1 MKKQILSLALLIG
14 LPLGAMAQGWAQEY
28 NQRFSEI
35 EIGGMFTATLTMGD
49 KHSIRFD
56 VPAEYQN
63 KIEVEF
69 EDDKVEISMEDIKTK
84 KGKTPQFLVYIT
96 TPTLRGLEVGGMAR
110 VNCVDGV
117 FSSQYFELEVGG
129 MGRVDGLKVKSEH
142 EASLDIGGMGIVE
155 NLLLH
160 TSRLECEVSG
170 MAQVRDLDLR
180 GCKHLESEIGGQ
192 GLLNLINRGAF
203 DYVEFDIS
211 GMSKV
216 NIQGESCRHMQLEIS
231 GMSQYNGKDLYIES
245 GSAEVSGMSQCYTRG
260 KFQELTVDRGA
271 RFTNTAD

>member
-1 MKKQILSLALLIG
+1 MKKIILSLALLLG
-14 LPLGAMAQGWAQEY
+14 LPLGAMAQEY

-56 VPAEYQN
+56 VPAEYQD

-96 TPTLRGLEVGGMAR
+96 TPTLRGLEVEGMAR
-110 VNCVDGV
+110 VNCGEAI
-117 FSSQYFELEVGG
+117 FASQYFELEIGG
-129 MGRVDGLKVKSEH
+129 MGRVNGLKIKSEH

-155 NLLLH
+155 NLMLH
-160 TSRLECEVSG
+160 TPRLECEVSG

-180 GCKHLESEIGGQ
+180 GCKHLESEVGGQ

-216 NIQGESCRHMQLEIS
+216 NIQGESCKQMQLEIS
-231 GMSQYNGKDLYIES
+231 GMSQYNGKNLYVES

-260 KFQELTVDRGA
+260 KFQNLTVDRGA
-271 RFTNTAD
+271 KFNITPN